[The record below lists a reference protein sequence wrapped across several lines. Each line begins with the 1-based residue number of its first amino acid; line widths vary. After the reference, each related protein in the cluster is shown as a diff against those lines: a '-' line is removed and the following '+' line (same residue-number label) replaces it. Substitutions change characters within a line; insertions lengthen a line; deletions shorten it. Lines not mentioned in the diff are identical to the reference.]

1 MIDKR
6 IFLLFGVIHMDIN
19 KNVVLPK
26 KSMSFWLDSTS
37 KTEYEVLNEDIK
49 VDIAIVGGGL
59 VGITTGDFLKKEGYK
74 VAIIEANSIG
84 FGTTGHTTAKITSQ
98 HGLIYNKIKNTLGGD
113 KAKIYAEANQTAID
127 IIEQIV
133 KVKKIDCD
141 FERQSAYIYTQ
152 SDDYVQQIIDE
163 SKVVNDLGIDS
174 EYLEEIPLPIK
185 IKAALRFENQAQFH
199 PRKFLLALAKEIPSD
214 GSYIFEHTRAI
225 DIEDTGDGYAVLTE
239 NGKRVYASK
248 VVVASHFPFYDGLGL
263 YFTRQYAEKSYVLG
277 VHIKEKFS
285 GGMYITAEDPGRSLR
300 SQKTDDGK
308 ELVLVVGEHHKTGQ
322 GEEDT
327 MVHNENLKRFA
338 EDTFH
343 VESIPYRWS
352 TQDYVTLD
360 GIPYVGAIMS
370 GKPDIFVATG
380 FGKWGMTN
388 SIVSATII
396 KDLITKG
403 ESPWEDVYTPSR
415 FTPAAS
421 AKTFV
426 TQNANVVGELVS
438 GKLEAIPD
446 DIDLKN
452 GEAKTL
458 EVNGER
464 AGVFRDQDGKL
475 HIVDTTCT
483 HIGCE
488 VKWNSAEET
497 WDCPCHGSR
506 FSCDGDI
513 VEGPALKH
521 LKRPNEED

>member
-6 IFLLFGVIHMDIN
+6 IILLFGVIRMDIN
-19 KNVVLPK
+19 KNIVLPK

-59 VGITTGDFLKKEGYK
+59 VGIVTGSFLKKEGFK
-74 VAIIEANSIG
+74 VAIIDSNSIG
-84 FGTTGHTTAKITSQ
+84 LGTTGHTTAKITSQ
-98 HGLIYNKIKNTLGGD
+98 HGLIYNKIKNTLGED
-113 KAKIYAEANQTAID
+113 KAKVYAEANQTAID

-133 KVKKIDCD
+133 SEKNIDCD

-163 SKVVNDLGIDS
+163 SKVANDLGIKS
-174 EYLEEIPLPIK
+174 EYLKEIPLPIN
-185 IKAALRFENQAQFH
+185 IKGALCFENQAQFH
-199 PRKFLLALAKEIPSD
+199 PRKFLLALAKEIPGG
-214 GSYIFEHTRAI
+214 GSYIFEHTRAV
-225 DIEDTGDGYAVLTE
+225 DIEDTEDLYAVLTE
-239 NGKRVYASK
+239 NGKKVYASK

-263 YFTRQYAEKSYVLG
+263 YFTRQYAEKSYALG
-277 VHIKEKFS
+277 VFIKEKFP

-300 SQKTDDGK
+300 CQKTNDGK

-322 GEEDT
+322 GEDT

-338 EDTFH
+338 EETFD

-360 GIPYVGAIMS
+360 GVPYVGAITS
-370 GKPDIFVATG
+370 GRPDIFVATG

-388 SIVSATII
+388 SIASAVII

-403 ESPWEDVYTPSR
+403 ESPWEEVYSPSR

-426 TQNANVVGELVS
+426 TQNANVVGELVT
-438 GKLEAIPD
+438 GKLEAVPD

-452 GEAKTL
+452 GEAKTV
-458 EVNGER
+458 EINGER
-464 AGVFRDQDGKL
+464 AGAFRDQDGRL

-483 HIGCE
+483 HLGCE
-488 VKWNSAEET
+488 IKWNSAEET

-506 FSCDGDI
+506 FNYDGDV
-513 VEGPALKH
+513 VEGPALKP
-521 LKRPNEED
+521 LKKPNKED